1 MVEKTPCPC
10 CEKPKVLWIRHYKAL
25 LGVYEGN
32 PVLPLQEEVKL
43 YNFHIIITTN
53 YKAMDVMNKSANTT
67 FEQILT
73 EFNEFVTFEA
83 KLKNRIGIV
92 IGSKQYFYENIR
104 NRPIGDFADILY
116 TTKQRRTN
124 SINVLDRKLGG

>member
-1 MVEKTPCPC
+1 VIS
-10 CEKPKVLWIRHYKAL
+10 V
-25 LGVYEGN
+25 
-32 PVLPLQEEVKL
+32 QEEVKL

-53 YKAMDVMNKSANTT
+53 YKAMDVMSRPANTT

-73 EFNEFVTFEA
+73 EFNEFVSFEA

-92 IGSKQYFYENIR
+92 IGSKQYFYENIK